1 MALGR
6 RLQLAAVVLFFI
18 AYSATSHY
26 SNLNPQARDLAVA
39 LALTPM
45 LLFAFVLLWRAS
57 GAWMAIAVALAVG
70 LLLKV
75 LWPLM
80 LQNFSWVYLAQQAGF
95 YLLMAW
101 TFART
106 LRAGRIPLC
115 TQFADK
121 VHGPLS
127 ALELRY
133 TRDVTSAW
141 AIFFL
146 LNLAATFLLFAF
158 APLRVW
164 SVFANFISLPLIL
177 LMFVV
182 EFAVRRR
189 VLPQVPRNGLIAT
202 PPLRSRARNRH
213 CANS

>member
-6 RLQLAAVVLFFI
+6 RLQLAAVVLVFL

-39 LALTPM
+39 LALAPM
-45 LLFAFVLLWRAS
+45 LTFGLVLVWRWS
-57 GAWMAIAVALAVG
+57 GAWPVFAASAVVG
-70 LLLKV
+70 LLLRFS
-75 LWPLM
+75 WPLL
-80 LQNFSWVYLAQQAGF
+80 LQNFSIVYLTQQAGF
-95 YLLMAW
+95 YFLMAF

-106 LRAGRIPLC
+106 LRAGHVPLC

-133 TRDVTSAW
+133 TRDVTIAW
-141 AIFFL
+141 TVFFAV
-146 LNLAATFLLFAF
+146 NLAATFVLFAF
-158 APLRVW
+158 APLRAW

-177 LMFVV
+177 LMFVI

-189 VLPQVPRNGLIAT
+189 VLPKVQRNGLMAT
-202 PPLRSRARNRH
+202 LRVYFADSP
-213 CANS
+213 